1 MLKLTSTR
9 LFAAVFSLSVL
20 AAPHIAVAATPP
32 AVGIYSV
39 SSYVVSATA
48 TNGGTCGAP
57 QGYYLASYFY
67 YPGPAKMG
75 AVERHSINGP
85 DGNFIQELSFP
96 MTPDANVNTW
106 SGTYH
111 GTRFPGGTPQRAT
124 FSTTFIFVDANSFL
138 GTTTYNYAV
147 GPDSICTTVFQNTY
161 IRTGTKPQPSSE

>member
-1 MLKLTSTR
+1 MLKL
-9 LFAAVFSLSVL
+9 FSGRFFVGFVALSALAFPRL
-20 AAPHIAVAATPP
+20 AAGAKAPG
-32 AVGIYSV
+32 VGIYSV

-48 TNGGTCGAP
+48 TNGGTCGVP

-67 YPGPAKMG
+67 YPGPAKTG

-85 DGNFIQELSFP
+85 DGNFIQELYFP
-96 MTPDANVNTW
+96 TTPDANATTW

-111 GTRFPGGTPQRAT
+111 GTRFPGGITQRAT
-124 FSTTFIFVDANSFL
+124 FSTTLTFVDANSFL

>member
-1 MLKLTSTR
+1 MLELISTR
-9 LFAAVFSLSVL
+9 LFVGVLSLSVL
-20 AAPHIAVAATPP
+20 AVPHIAVAATPP

-57 QGYYLASYFY
+57 QGNYLASYFY
-67 YPGPAKMG
+67 YPGPAKTG

-85 DGNFIQELSFP
+85 DGNFIQELYFP
-96 MTPDANVNTW
+96 TTPDADVNTW
-106 SGTYH
+106 SGTYR
-111 GTRFPGGTPQRAT
+111 GTRFPGGLVQSAT
-124 FSTTFIFVDANSFL
+124 FSTTFAFVDSNSFL

-161 IRTGTKPQPSSE
+161 IRTGTKSQQSSE